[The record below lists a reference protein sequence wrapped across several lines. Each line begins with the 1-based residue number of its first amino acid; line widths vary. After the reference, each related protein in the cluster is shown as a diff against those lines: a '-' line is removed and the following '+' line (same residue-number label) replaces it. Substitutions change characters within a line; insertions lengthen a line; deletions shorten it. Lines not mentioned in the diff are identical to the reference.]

1 MFKESKN
8 QFQRNQKRGSWESK
22 IWALDGSFY
31 WLLEGLCKKL
41 LLIFKRKQTNDHNLV
56 IVTQNGAQSFPRST
70 ERIYLRFLKA
80 RACVCVCHFWN
91 WLRSFFRLNP
101 YRQIGLFY
109 RNLGPMHSISSSQ
122 VSHKFWTVSWVHV
135 CKYLLSTLLVK
146 SPMSALAYFRIHC
159 HCQV

>member
-8 QFQRNQKRGSWESK
+8 QFQRNRKTGSWESK
-22 IWALDGSFY
+22 IWVLDSSLY

-41 LLIFKRKQTNDHNLV
+41 LLIFKWKQTNDHNLV

-80 RACVCVCHFWN
+80 RACVCHFWN
-91 WLRSFFRLNP
+91 WLRSLFRLNP

-122 VSHKFWTVSWVHV
+122 VSHKFWTVFWVHV

-146 SPMSALAYFRIHC
+146 SPMSALVYFCIHC
-159 HCQV
+159 HCQI